1 MVFPIYPHVISAALL
16 LSGNIFIY
24 RADDIASLFECL
36 KEVIK
41 DIGKQLHIISIISAT
56 VFFIG
61 YLTVFNNLHWSLK
74 LIWGIVSFALIGWFI
89 RESVNWSQ
97 WRGRFMEYSIH
108 GLWIGASVGF
118 VLIISTFV
126 KDAKSILI
134 LMGIIGAVVGGI
146 IGSEEGEGGF
156 FVGGI
161 LGIVAGCAI
170 GTILFGLSRITTPS
184 FVPAGKLFCPVKHIF
199 QLSSIPDGVFPL
211 VFALVFLSS
220 LWVIINSLNACI
232 QYIRNG
238 SKSVFSVL
246 ILFSICY
253 VLFFSSGIKHFGI
266 FYQNVWLQIF
276 CIISFFFLTCLIL
289 YVSKYYGRRLIL
301 HLRKKYQL
309 ELTFWGKLPY
319 YGFLLTVAACIALS
333 INIDCYGV
341 ETSTIFMMCS
351 GAFFVLLLVLTFLP
365 LITPFPYL
373 KWFRE
378 KKHARLFWCQGE
390 FMRFKLGNG
399 LPWLVRYSRRWIA
412 REYPAKH
419 KDFKSYFVCRCCGKS
434 DSKEGKKIIGLI
446 GGNVKSYQTN
456 GNDIYVNLWSER
468 EKKARNADID
478 MLEIRA
484 SKENFDY
491 DWAVNAVWIEL
502 TNDTSRKANANYV
515 KNIPVVIQDNLKLN
529 DHTMN
534 MLKNGFGEIE
544 TV

>member
-16 LSGNIFIY
+16 LSGNIFMY
-24 RADDIASLFECL
+24 RADDIASLSDRL
-36 KEVIK
+36 KEEIK
-41 DIGKQLHIISIISAT
+41 DIGKQLHIISIISAIT
-56 VFFIG
+56 FFIG
-61 YLTVFNNLHWSLK
+61 YLAVFNNLHWSLK

-89 RESVNWSQ
+89 MENVNWSQ
-97 WRGRFMEYSIH
+97 WQGRFMEYSIH
-108 GLWIGASVGF
+108 GLWLGASVGF
-118 VLIISTFV
+118 VLVVSTFV
-126 KDAKSILI
+126 KEAQSILI
-134 LMGIIGAVVGGI
+134 LMGIIGGIVGGLT
-146 IGSEEGEGGF
+146 GEDKGGGF

-161 LGIVAGCAI
+161 LGIAAGCAI
-170 GTILFGLSRITTPS
+170 GGILYGFSRITTPF
-184 FVPAGKLFCPVKHIF
+184 FVSSGKYFYSIKYIF
-199 QLSSIPDGVFPL
+199 QLTSIPDWIFPL
-211 VFALVFLSS
+211 VFALVFLSF

-246 ILFSICY
+246 ILLSICY
-253 VLFFSSGIKHFGI
+253 VLLFSSGIKHFGK

-276 CIISFFFLTCLIL
+276 CIISLFFLTSLIL

-301 HLRKKYQL
+301 HLRKKYHL
-309 ELTFWGKLPY
+309 ELTFWGKFPY
-319 YGFLLTVAACIALS
+319 YGFLIAVAACIALS

-351 GAFFVLLLVLTFLP
+351 GALFVLLLVLTFLP
-365 LITPFPYL
+365 FITPFPYL

-378 KKHARLFWCQGE
+378 KKHARLFLCPSE

-456 GNDIYVNLWSER
+456 GKDIYVNLWSDR

-515 KNIPVVIQDNLKLN
+515 KNIPVIIQENLKLN

-534 MLKNGFGEIE
+534 MLKNGFGEIK